1 VPSENTPAGP
11 QDRKEETSEPA
22 PVPAQSLPARRSRRL
37 RRSLKVAAGVL
48 LGFAAIYLLA
58 ANLFLNLWFGVLFA
72 GTNSIN
78 ITLGRAWT
86 LWPGDVHVR
95 DVRVTFQDHNL
106 QWSLDIARANVG
118 LKLLPLVRQTF
129 HATRVHGEGTVF
141 RMRHRVDPWSVDE
154 PAVAALPPIPEFRA
168 PAVFES
174 RVPEPPLT
182 DEEYNLWTVHLE
194 GVDVGVRETW
204 VQQFRYVGNGRA
216 RGKFRLRAARSL
228 WVGPASLELE
238 PGRLTA
244 AAFVVSPALSG
255 RIDCTV
261 HPFDVRE
268 PQGRAVFRYF
278 TVGLA
283 LRAREIDLGVLRLFR
298 PQDPTELRAAGG
310 ELRVDARTDHGVF
323 KPGSRLEF
331 EQRGLSVKHPRGA
344 AEFERVLVVLSAKPA
359 SRGEALLELAN
370 VRFRFPEAQDPAVL
384 VETLRATAA
393 SSSVD
398 TSADWQLGDL
408 ELQEGRAS
416 VPDVRAFA
424 GVLAPTDLR
433 PLSGAVSGSGRAS
446 YRNRTLEGELRAGVE
461 RLRFASG
468 KSELELDGK
477 AFLSAA
483 GASLETRSGSLL
495 GKLEGG
501 SLKISAESSSFEAG
515 GVRLEARANAENGR
529 GKGNVRVELS
539 TLRARAGGM
548 RFDTRGELVG
558 TLEDWDL
565 EQGTSRSSLGGKL
578 TNLVFSMPEE
588 KLRVRAER
596 VDLRSLTRTTPKPSE
611 RASVPARLAFDA
623 SLSRVHFQQGTDE
636 DEGLRGIAQKLDL
649 RSHLESHANGSLDGA
664 LITRARGVEA
674 SYDRLRVQGS
684 PELELKLENFQ
695 SAQNTG
701 RVHAD
706 LTVNGFSIN
715 DPEGD
720 ADCPWSSVDV
730 ASVQADAVLRGKAGM
745 NIALDAAMQRARLA
759 LGDFS
764 TRFAKAEL
772 KSRFDSGPLDKTG
785 GRIEV
790 ELGVHDA
797 RLASGGSEKAGW
809 DASTPLLTVEAVLDR
824 APGGLSGPLRVNA
837 ENVKTRLGGTR
848 FSTHASV
855 DVSRSRID
863 FEQGHLTGAGT
874 MQLRDLDL
882 ALKDER
888 IEDWWADVSLTS
900 LDLWTKENLEGVA
913 TFSAK
918 LRDGL
923 PALTVLASQGELPGF
938 VPEIFPLR
946 DLTARGTVRRHCRL
960 TDFRVKEV
968 AGGPFV
974 ANGRVQSE
982 PEVVRG
988 AFLVRLAAA
997 APIAAG
1003 VRFDADDSG
1012 VSLFSGEGWLKE
1024 QSAPLERAAK
1034 ASERE
1039 ICIPAPRTC
1048 GD

>member
-1 VPSENTPAGP
+1 
-11 QDRKEETSEPA
+11 
-22 PVPAQSLPARRSRRL
+22 
-37 RRSLKVAAGVL
+37 LKIAAAFLVSVAAV
-48 LGFAAIYLLA
+48 YLLA

-78 ITLGRAWT
+78 VTLGRAWT

-141 RMRHRVDPWSVDE
+141 RMRHRVEPWSLDQ
-154 PAVAALPPIPEFRA
+154 PAVAALTQIPEFPG

-194 GVDVGVRETW
+194 GVDVGVREAW
-204 VQQFRYVGNGRA
+204 VQQFRYVGQGRA

-244 AAFVVSPALSG
+244 GSFVVSPALAG
-255 RIDCTV
+255 RVDCTV
-261 HPFDVRE
+261 HPFDVRVPE
-268 PQGRAVFRYF
+268 GRAVFRYF

-283 LRAREIDLGVLRLFR
+283 LRARELDLRFLRLFR
-298 PQDPTELRAAGG
+298 PEDPLDIRAAGG
-310 ELRVDARTDHGVF
+310 ELRVEARTDHGVF
-323 KPGSRLEF
+323 KPGSRLEL
-331 EQRGLSVKHPRGA
+331 EQRGLLLAHPRGA
-344 AEFERVLVVLSAKPA
+344 AELERALLVLSAKA
-359 SRGEALLELAN
+359 ARGEALLELGNARL
-370 VRFRFPEAQDPAVL
+370 RFSDAQAPAVL
-384 VETLRATAA
+384 VQALRATAE

-398 TSADWQLGDL
+398 TTADWQLGDL

-416 VPDVRAFA
+416 VPDVRALA
-424 GVLAPTDLR
+424 RILAPTGLR
-433 PLSGAVSGSGRAS
+433 PLSGAIAGSGRAS
-446 YRNRTLEGELRAGVE
+446 YRNKTLEGELRAGLE
-461 RLRFASG
+461 SLRFAAG
-468 KSELELDGK
+468 KSELELHGQ

-483 GASLETRSGSLL
+483 RASLETRSGSLL

-501 SLKISAESSSFEAG
+501 RLKIINAESSSFEAG

-548 RFDTRGELVG
+548 RFETRGELVG

-565 EQGTSRSSLGGKL
+565 NQGTSRSSLGGKL

-611 RASVPARLAFDA
+611 RASVPARLAFEA
-623 SLSRVHFQQGTDE
+623 TLSRVHFQQGSDE
-636 DEGLRGIAQKLDL
+636 EEGLSGIAQKLDL
-649 RSHLESHANGSLDGA
+649 NSHLESHANGALDGS

-674 SYDRLRVQGS
+674 SYDRLRLQGS
-684 PELELKLENFQ
+684 PELELELENFQ
-695 SAQNTG
+695 GARNRG
-701 RVHAD
+701 RVRAD

-720 ADCPWSSVDV
+720 VDCPWSSVDV
-730 ASVQADAVLRGKAGM
+730 ASVHADATLLGQAGVTV
-745 NIALDAAMQRARLA
+745 ALDAGMERARLA
-759 LGDFS
+759 WGSFS
-764 TRFAKAEL
+764 TRFVKAEL
-772 KSRFDSGPLDKTG
+772 KSRFDSGSPAGTG
-785 GRIEV
+785 GRMEV

-797 RLASGGSEKAGW
+797 RLASGTNDKAGW
-809 DASTPLLTVEAVLDR
+809 DARTPLLTVEAVLDQ
-824 APGGLSGPLRVNA
+824 ATGGVSGPLRVNA
-837 ENVKTRLGGTR
+837 ENVNTRLGGTR

-855 DVSRSRID
+855 DVSRARID
-863 FEQGHLTGAGT
+863 FEQGRLTGAGK
-874 MQLRDLDL
+874 MRLRNLDL
-882 ALKDER
+882 ALRDER

-923 PALTVLASQGELPGF
+923 PALTVLASEGELPGF

-946 DLTARGTVRRHCRL
+946 DLTARGTVRRHCQL
-960 TDFRVKEV
+960 TDFRVTEV
-968 AGGPFV
+968 TGGPFV
-974 ANGRVQSE
+974 AKGRVQSE

-1003 VRFDADDSG
+1003 VHFDAADSG
-1012 VSLFSGEGWLKE
+1012 VSLFSGEDWLKE
-1024 QSAPLERAAK
+1024 QSAPFERAAK

-1039 ICIPAPRTC
+1039 ICVPPPRSC

>member
-1 VPSENTPAGP
+1 
-11 QDRKEETSEPA
+11 
-22 PVPAQSLPARRSRRL
+22 
-37 RRSLKVAAGVL
+37 LKIAAAL
-48 LGFAAIYLLA
+48 LSSVAAIYLLA

-78 ITLGRAWT
+78 VTLGRAWT

-106 QWSLDIARANVG
+106 QWSLDIERANVG
-118 LKLLPLVRQTF
+118 LKLLPLVRRTF
-129 HATRVHGEGTVF
+129 RATRVHGEGTVF
-141 RMRHRVDPWSVDE
+141 RMRHRVDPWSIDQ
-154 PAVAALPPIPEFRA
+154 PAVGALPHIPEFPG

-194 GVDVGVRETW
+194 GVDVGVREAW
-204 VQQFRYVGNGRA
+204 VQQFRYVGTGRA

-228 WVGPASLELE
+228 WVGPASLELA

-244 AAFVVSPALSG
+244 GSFVVSPALAG

-261 HPFDVRE
+261 HPFDVRKPE
-268 PQGRAVFRYF
+268 GRAVFRYF
-278 TVGLA
+278 TTRLA
-283 LRAREIDLGVLRLFR
+283 LRAREFDLRVLRLFR
-298 PQDPTELRAAGG
+298 PEDPTEIRAAGG
-310 ELRVDARTDHGVF
+310 ELRVEARTDHGVF
-323 KPGSRLEF
+323 QPGSRLEL
-331 EQRGLSVKHPRGA
+331 EQRGLFVTHRRGA
-344 AEFERVLVVLSAKPA
+344 AQLERALLVLSAKA
-359 SRGEALLELAN
+359 ARGEALLELDNARL
-370 VRFRFPEAQDPAVL
+370 RFTDAKDPAVL
-384 VETLRATAA
+384 VQTLRATAA

-424 GVLAPTDLR
+424 GVLASTGLR
-433 PLSGAVSGSGRAS
+433 PLAGAVAGSGRAS
-446 YRNRTLEGELRAGVE
+446 YRNGTLEGELRAGVE
-461 RLRFASG
+461 GVRVASDD
-468 KSELELDGK
+468 SQVELDGQ

-483 GASLETRSGSLL
+483 RASLQTRSGSLL
-495 GKLEGG
+495 GQLERGR
-501 SLKISAESSSFEAG
+501 LKIINGDSSSFEAG
-515 GVRLEARANAENGR
+515 GVRLEARADVENGR

-548 RFDTRGELVG
+548 RFETRGQLVG

-565 EQGTSRSSLGGKL
+565 KQGTSRSSLGGKL

-596 VDLRSLTRTTPKPSE
+596 VDLRSLTRTAPKPSE
-611 RASVPARLAFDA
+611 HANVPARLAFEA
-623 SLSRVHFQQGTDE
+623 TLSRVHFQQGTDAE
-636 DEGLRGIAQKLDL
+636 EGLSGIAQTLDVSS
-649 RSHLESHANGSLDGA
+649 RLESQANGALDA
-664 LITRARGVEA
+664 KLITKARGVEA

-684 PELELKLENFQ
+684 PELELELENVQ
-695 SAQNTG
+695 SARNTG
-701 RVHAD
+701 RVRAD
-706 LTVNGFSIN
+706 LTINGFSIN

-730 ASVQADAVLRGKAGM
+730 ASVHADATLRGKAG
-745 NIALDAAMQRARLA
+745 IAVALDAVMERARLA
-759 LGDFS
+759 WGDFS
-764 TRFAKAEL
+764 TRFVKAEL
-772 KSRFDSGPLDKTG
+772 KSRFDSGPLDATA
-785 GRIEV
+785 GRMEV

-797 RLASGGSEKAGW
+797 RLVSGGSDKAGW
-809 DASTPLLTVEAVLDR
+809 DARTPLLTVEAVLDR
-824 APGGLSGPLRVNA
+824 APGGVSGPLRVNA

-855 DVSRSRID
+855 DVSRARID
-863 FEQGHLTGAGT
+863 FEQGRLTGAGK
-874 MQLRDLDL
+874 MRLRNLDL
-882 ALKDER
+882 ALEDER
-888 IEDWWADVSLTS
+888 IEGWWADVSLLS
-900 LDLWTKENLEGVA
+900 LDLWTKETLEGVA
-913 TFSAK
+913 SFSAK

-923 PALTVLASQGELPGF
+923 PALTVLASEGELPGF

-960 TDFRVKEV
+960 TDFRVTEV

-974 ANGRVQSE
+974 AKGRVQSE

-1012 VSLFSGEGWLKE
+1012 VSLFSGEGWLQE
-1024 QSAPLERAAK
+1024 QSAPFERAART
-1034 ASERE
+1034 SERE
-1039 ICIPAPRTC
+1039 ICVPPPRTC

>member
-1 VPSENTPAGP
+1 M
-11 QDRKEETSEPA
+11 
-22 PVPAQSLPARRSRRL
+22 RRA
-37 RRSLKVAAGVL
+37 LKVAAGLL
-48 LGFAAIYLLA
+48 LGLAAIYLVA

-106 QWSLDIARANVG
+106 QWSLDIAQANVG
-118 LKLLPLVRQTF
+118 LELLPLVRQTF

-154 PAVAALPPIPEFRA
+154 PAVAALPAIPEFRA

-174 RVPEPPLT
+174 RVPEAALT
-182 DEEYNLWTVHLE
+182 DEQYNLWTVHLE
-194 GVDVGVRETW
+194 GVDVGLREAW

-244 AAFVVSPALSG
+244 SSFVVSPALSG
-255 RIDCTV
+255 RVDCTV
-261 HPFDVRE
+261 HPFDVRA

-283 LRAREIDLGVLRLFR
+283 LRAREPDLGVVRLFR
-298 PQDPTELRAAGG
+298 PQDPTELRAASG
-310 ELRVDARTDHGVF
+310 EFRVDARTDHGVF
-323 KPGSRLEF
+323 KPGSRLEL
-331 EQRGLSVKHPRGA
+331 EQRGLLVKHPRGA
-344 AEFERVLVVLSAKPA
+344 AEFERVLLALSAKRD
-359 SRGEALLELAN
+359 SRGEALLELDNA
-370 VRFRFPEAQDPAVL
+370 RLRFPEAPEPAVVL
-384 VETLRATAA
+384 ETLRATAQ

-398 TSADWQLGDL
+398 TTADWQLGDL

-416 VPDVRAFA
+416 VPDVRAFT
-424 GVLAPTDLR
+424 GVLASTGLR
-433 PLSGAVSGSGRAS
+433 PLAGAVSGSGRAS
-446 YRNRTLEGELRAGVE
+446 YRNKTLEGELRAGLE
-461 RLRFASG
+461 GLRFASG
-468 KSELELDGK
+468 KLELELDGQ
-477 AFLSAA
+477 ASLSAA
-483 GASLETRSGSLL
+483 RASLETRSGSLL
-495 GKLEGG
+495 GRLEGG
-501 SLKISAESSSFEAG
+501 RLKIISAESSSFEAG
-515 GVRLEARANAENGR
+515 GVRLEAHANAENGR
-529 GKGNVRVELS
+529 GKGSVRVELL

-548 RFDTRGELVG
+548 HFDTRGELVG

-588 KLRVRAER
+588 KLRVRTER

-623 SLSRVHFQQGTDE
+623 TLSRVHFQQGTDE
-636 DEGLRGIAQKLDL
+636 EEGLRGIAQKLDL
-649 RSHLESHANGSLDGA
+649 SSHLESHANGALDGA
-664 LITRARGVEA
+664 LISKARGVEA

-684 PELELKLENFQ
+684 PELELALEKFQ
-695 SAQNTG
+695 SARNTG
-701 RVHAD
+701 RVRAD

-730 ASVQADAVLRGKAGM
+730 VSVRADAILRGKAGM
-745 NIALDAAMQRARLA
+745 NVALDAAMERARLA

-790 ELGVHDA
+790 ELGVRDA
-797 RLASGGSEKAGW
+797 RLASGASAKTGW
-809 DASTPLLTVEAVLDR
+809 DASTPLLTVEAVLER

-863 FEQGHLTGAGT
+863 FEQGHLTGAGK
-874 MQLRDLDL
+874 MQLRNLDL

-913 TFSAK
+913 TFTAK

-960 TDFRVKEV
+960 TDFRVTEV

-1024 QSAPLERAAK
+1024 QSVPLERAAK
-1034 ASERE
+1034 ASEHE
-1039 ICIPAPRTC
+1039 ICVPPPRTC
-1048 GD
+1048 GN